1 MPTEPRHSEAPGGA
15 TLCTLLPFALL
26 LALLA
31 WAYPLTAP
39 RPNHNHPT
47 PHPTSTPSAA
57 P

>member
-1 MPTEPRHSEAPGGA
+1 MPPEPRHSEGYV

-31 WAYPLTAP
+31 WIYPLTA
-39 RPNHNHPT
+39 HHHDEH
-47 PHPTSTPSAA
+47 PHPTTTPTTG